1 MCDMPIF
8 ECLPCV
14 PELCLDFCLLK
25 TVCLNLLLHLL
36 ASHSSSHDRSNFIS
50 IFLSVSSPCIVQC
63 FFVSVMFLMDLLAS
77 MFNSLA
83 HKDLPFLGVCCGVQP
98 VCCFNGIQR
107 RCAEIPVWDR
117 GQLLLP
123 RRAGGRQ
130 SSGVWRVSTADP
142 EPSPPLP
149 RCMELE
155 PEPTT
160 DWEPEPVVTY

>member
-25 TVCLNLLLHLL
+25 AVCLHLLLHLL

-50 IFLSVSSPCIVQC
+50 IFLFVSFPCIVQC

-83 HKDLPFLGVCCGVQP
+83 HKDLPFLEFAVEISQFAVLTAFNDAVLKSLFWIGANYYCP
-98 VCCFNGIQR
+98 V
-107 RCAEIPVWDR
+107 
-117 GQLLLP
+117 
-123 RRAGGRQ
+123 
-130 SSGVWRVSTADP
+130 
-142 EPSPPLP
+142 
-149 RCMELE
+149 ELE
-155 PEPTT
+155 GGNHPVSGECLPPIQNTARPRTQPTIT
-160 DWEPEPVVTY
+160 PLHGARA

>member
-14 PELCLDFCLLK
+14 PELCLDFCLL
-25 TVCLNLLLHLL
+25 NLLLHLL
-36 ASHSSSHDRSNFIS
+36 ASHSSSRDRSNFIS
-50 IFLSVSSPCIVQC
+50 IFLFVSFPCIVQC

-83 HKDLPFLGVCCGVQP
+83 HKDLPFLEFAVEISQFAVLMA
-98 VCCFNGIQR
+98 FNDAVLKSLFWIG
-107 RCAEIPVWDR
+107 A
-117 GQLLLP
+117 LLP

-142 EPSPPLP
+142 EHSQAQNPAHHYPAAWS
-149 RCMELE
+149 
-155 PEPTT
+155 
-160 DWEPEPVVTY
+160 